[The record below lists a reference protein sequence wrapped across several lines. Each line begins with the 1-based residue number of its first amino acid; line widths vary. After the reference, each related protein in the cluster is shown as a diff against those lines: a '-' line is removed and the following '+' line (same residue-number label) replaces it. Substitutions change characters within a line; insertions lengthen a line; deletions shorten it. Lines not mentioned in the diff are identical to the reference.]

1 MTQKEATTDLKKYL
15 QYLTAAVGTLVI
27 GNPIELVKTRIQTSS
42 EHIVKGSINKPY
54 ASIW

>member
-42 EHIVKGSINKPY
+42 EHIAKGSINKPY